1 MTRPTELTTERLL
14 LRPFRLS
21 DVDDVLA
28 YASDPE
34 WAAFYPR
41 PYDRG
46 KAEYTVARAVVDS
59 WDREAEFAVVFDGRV
74 VGLISLTVDL
84 EDQTA
89 ELGYDVAR
97 EMWGRGIATEAAAA
111 VCDWGFREYGLA
123 RVYATADSRNTRSHR
138 VMQKLGMTYE
148 GTERSSEV
156 GRGERV
162 DSVCYAVLRDEWSG
176 PGGPLPPISHT
187 HPQIRYDRS
196 WRVPR
201 PGHAPTRPP
210 PIRPWRRGRRV
221 RVRPG
226 PRVGGVSP

>member
-1 MTRPTELTTERLL
+1 MTRPTEITTERLL

-59 WDREAEFAVVFDGRV
+59 WDREAEFAVVSDGRV

-89 ELGYDVAR
+89 ELGYDIAR

-111 VCDWGFREYGLA
+111 VCDWGFREYKLA
-123 RVYATADSRNTRSHR
+123 RVYAMADSRNTRSHR
-138 VMQKLGMTYE
+138 VMQKLGMKYE

-156 GRGERV
+156 
-162 DSVCYAVLRDEWSG
+162 A
-176 PGGPLPPISHT
+176 
-187 HPQIRYDRS
+187 
-196 WRVPR
+196 
-201 PGHAPTRPP
+201 
-210 PIRPWRRGRRV
+210 PWREGR
-221 RVRPG
+221 
-226 PRVGGVSP
+226 